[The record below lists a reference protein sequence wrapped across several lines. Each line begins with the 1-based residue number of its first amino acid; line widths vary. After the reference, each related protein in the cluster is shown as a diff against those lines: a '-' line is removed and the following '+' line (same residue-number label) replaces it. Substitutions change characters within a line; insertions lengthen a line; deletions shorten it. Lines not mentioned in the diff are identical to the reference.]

1 LIAQGGPNGHSNLFK
16 VTTYT
21 NEIVTDKD
29 FFQYSNIEDFKIKLE
44 ELKNTDF
51 SGFNKKR
58 IGETIFSFLTVI
70 PSLIGK
76 YAPEKFNQ
84 FKFYR
89 VRLNINEDCEDLR
102 LVRTYSYPLPQ
113 FCKENG
119 RANFQNKSV
128 FYATNSALTA
138 IIESKPK
145 VGDIGYLSIWDGGT
159 DREMKSGI
167 LLPRNLNTENEWYIL
182 AKEAYAFA
190 EKHYDKV
197 AMQKSNFFHEALN
210 FISSLFLIEKAPYSI
225 TSWIS
230 NELIYGTAWKDF
242 IIYPSFANKAF
253 TSNFAI
259 HPNVA
264 DKYLKFV
271 KVIRFKVLELG
282 GDKFSLS
289 TGRVGELIQNNI
301 AWRTATKEE
310 LDFSLFP
317 G

>member
-1 LIAQGGPNGHSNLFK
+1 MTS
-16 VTTYT
+16 T
-21 NEIVTDKD
+21 NEIITDKD
-29 FFQYSNIEDFKIKLE
+29 FFEYSNIEEFKAKLE
-44 ELKNTDF
+44 EFRKYDF
-51 SGFNKKR
+51 SNLDKKQ
-58 IGETIFSFLTVI
+58 IGEIIFKYLTII

-76 YAPEKFNQ
+76 YAPEKFNK

-89 VRLNINEDCEDLR
+89 VRLNVNDENEDLS
-102 LVRTYSYPLPQ
+102 LVQTFSYPLPQ

-119 RANFQNKSV
+119 RANLKNKSV
-128 FYATNSALTA
+128 FYSTNSALTA

-145 VGDIGYLSIWDGGT
+145 VGDIGYLSIWDGST
-159 DREMKSGI
+159 DREMKSGV
-167 LLPRNLNTENEWYIL
+167 LLPRNLSKENEWYVL
-182 AKEAYAFA
+182 AEDIYSFA
-190 EKHYDKV
+190 HKHLDKV
-197 AMQKSNFFHEALN
+197 AMSKSNFFHEALD
-210 FISSLFLIEKAPYSI
+210 FISNLYLTEIYPYPI

-259 HPNVA
+259 HPNVV

-271 KVIRFKVLELG
+271 KVIRFKVLEINN
-282 GDKFSLS
+282 DQFSLS
-289 TGRVGELIQNNI
+289 TGRVGEIIQNNI
-301 AWRTATKEE
+301 EWRTATKEE